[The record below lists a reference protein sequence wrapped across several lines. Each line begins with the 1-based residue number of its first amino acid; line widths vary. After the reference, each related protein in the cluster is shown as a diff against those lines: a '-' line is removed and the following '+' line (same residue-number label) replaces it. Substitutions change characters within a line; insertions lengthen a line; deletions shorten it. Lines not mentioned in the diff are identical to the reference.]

1 MGIEIQT
8 WWNVDTLYYVLNAVA
23 ATMMSN
29 GYSGLLKFVFIIALM
44 IGLFGYVG
52 RQFELMMWF
61 IQALMFVTILNLPI
75 ARVALVD
82 RTGLEPPRTIDHVPV
97 ALASV
102 AQANS
107 LVFNYLTR
115 TYETVFGVPDDLGL
129 EKGDVGFGHRILR
142 QVNSAV
148 VRDPGLRA
156 DLMQF
161 FKECTKYDILD
172 GVITPDQIVAGTDT
186 WNTIFSNTSPA
197 RFVTYNVLTNTPK
210 TDTCVAVAQVLKSR
224 VDGAVTSAQQFY
236 GRQAFPQ
243 ASSDGLAQQMF
254 LSTVSTSYS
263 WLLDASASAS
273 DAMKQAMF
281 NNVWRDAGTAMARAH
296 NDPAA
301 IADTNALIAEAEAA
315 RQANGSNS
323 TLSLLG
329 QETIPHMRNW
339 IEAILYGLFPVV
351 VTLMVLVPAEAA
363 KRVLAGYFMGLVWI
377 GLWPVLF
384 AIINHLSLIHLHSKL
399 AALKLAAGVPFQ
411 LSNVFDATIVD
422 EQAMIGYMVVLVPF
436 IAGAVVRMADG
447 QIYGLADRMISGFSS
462 AGARSGAAIAGG
474 NYSMGQSGIDT
485 SSVNTTTMQKFDSG
499 FASSSGSTAMQL
511 ADGSTLRVSS
521 NGRAALDRF
530 QEHMLQSMVAAD
542 ERSIGRSNERFSGT
556 SNFSGSSNISRTGTS
571 LSGAETFGHSAD
583 RGTSQGTSQLNAVT
597 DSGGMSGRS
606 AHDES
611 VGRDRTIQSQFGQNV
626 QAQDSIMLRAGAG
639 GRLGADASVDSGNPG
654 RATGQPRGNN
664 VARDQ
669 ARVRRAMEQG
679 GASPQQIT
687 DAMNKVGESQP
698 TGQAPGTGSTRHSR
712 GSVGMD
718 AHLGADVSGARN
730 YFADQARSHSFNE
743 SHRES
748 DSASRATEYSHT
760 GSATAQNTTGEQS
773 AQSDRHD
780 RTASRIT
787 TSESASQSERGFRR
801 ESGARTSSAS
811 NSSRRHEV
819 MENMMADPE
828 LFWKVAQANHM
839 AATRF
844 VLQSEDK
851 IVGMVGQYLDNQA
864 IAQHVS
870 TPTWGSPYT
879 PDAPGYGSHDTGR
892 AASRASDGSRRR
904 PEGERARTF
913 DSMVR
918 DTGFGSVTPVQP
930 NMAPPSEIAGARAD
944 ASAPLTP
951 NSPQSLGARAQDF
964 DKEVQRYA
972 SPDRALGEGRV
983 TQTEVNAANEGRDLH
998 DTARRAANTVKEAVG
1013 LKPGEDYDKKDV
1025 PPKIN

>member
-23 ATMMSN
+23 ATMMSV

-102 AQANS
+102 AQASS

-197 RFVTYNVLTNTPK
+197 RFATYNVLTNTPK
-210 TDTCVAVAQVLKSR
+210 TDTCVAVAQVLKTR
-224 VDGAVTSAQQFY
+224 VEGAVTSAQQFY

-339 IEAILYGLFPVV
+339 IEAILYALFPVV
-351 VTLMVLVPAEAA
+351 VALMVLVPAEAA

-447 QIYGLADRMISGFSS
+447 QIYGMADRMISGFSS

-499 FASSSGSTAMQL
+499 FASSSGSIAMQL

-530 QEHMLQSMVAAD
+530 QEHMLHSMVSAD
-542 ERSIGRSNERFSGT
+542 ERSIGSSSERFSGT

-571 LSGAETFGHSAD
+571 LSGTETFGHSAD
-583 RGTSQGTSQLNAVT
+583 RGTSQGTSQLNSVT
-597 DSGGMSGRS
+597 DSGGLSGRS

-611 VGRDRTIQSQFGQNV
+611 VGRDRSIQSGFGQSV
-626 QAQDSIMLRAGAG
+626 QGQDSITLTAGAN
-639 GRLGADASVDSGNPG
+639 ATIGNPNG
-654 RATGQPRGNN
+654 APPPQAPTPGGPSQASA
-664 VARDQ
+664 ARDQ

-679 GASPQQIT
+679 GASPEQIASAT
-687 DAMNKVGESQP
+687 SRMPQPPSASVG
-698 TGQAPGTGSTRHSR
+698 APGRSASP
-712 GSVGMD
+712 
-718 AHLGADVSGARN
+718 LGAQLGGSISGVRN
-730 YFADQARSHSFNE
+730 YSAQQTRTHSFDE
-743 SHRES
+743 SHRNS
-748 DSASRATEYSHT
+748 DTASRATEYSHS

-780 RTASRIT
+780 RTASRTT
-787 TSESASQSERGFRR
+787 TSESASQSESGFRR
-801 ESGARTSSAS
+801 ESGSRTSSAS

-839 AATRF
+839 SATRF
-844 VLQSEDK
+844 VLQNEDK

-864 IAQHVS
+864 MAQHVS

-879 PDAPGYGSHDTGR
+879 PDTPGYHDTGR
-892 AASRASDGSRRR
+892 AASRASDGASRR
-904 PEGERARTF
+904 PGGERARTF
-913 DSMVR
+913 DSLVR
-918 DTGFGSVTPVQP
+918 DTGFGSVAPVQP

-944 ASAPLTP
+944 ASAPLAP
-951 NSPQSLGARAQDF
+951 SSPQSLGTRAQDF

-998 DTARRAANTVKEAVG
+998 DTARRTANTVKEAVG

-1025 PPKIN
+1025 PPRIN

>member
-97 ALASV
+97 ALAGV

-115 TYETVFGVPDDLGL
+115 GYETVFGVPDDLGL

-210 TDTCVAVAQVLKSR
+210 TDTCVAVAQVLKVR

-339 IEAILYGLFPVV
+339 IEAILYALFPVV
-351 VTLMVLVPAEAA
+351 VALMVLVPAEAA

-399 AALKLAAGVPFQ
+399 AALKLSAGVPFQ

-530 QEHMLQSMVAAD
+530 QEHMLQSMVSAD

-597 DSGGMSGRS
+597 DSGGLSGRS

-611 VGRDRTIQSQFGQNV
+611 VGRDRTIQSRFGENIQG
-626 QAQDSIMLRAGAG
+626 QDNITLSAGAN
-639 GRLGADASVDSGNPG
+639 ATIGNPNG
-654 RATGQPRGNN
+654 ASPQQASLPNGQSQAAQSA
-664 VARDQ
+664 ARDQ

-679 GASPQQIT
+679 GASQEQIANATSRMPQPP
-687 DAMNKVGESQP
+687 S
-698 TGQAPGTGSTRHSR
+698 PGGVSSR
-712 GSVGMD
+712 RAASP
-718 AHLGADVSGARN
+718 LGAQLGGSISGARV
-730 YFADQARSHSFNE
+730 YSADQGREYTYGE
-743 SHRES
+743 SHRNS
-748 DSASRATEYSHT
+748 DAATRATEYSHT
-760 GSATAQNTTGEQS
+760 GAATAQNTIGEQS

-780 RTASRIT
+780 RIASRTT
-787 TSESASQSERGFRR
+787 TSESASQSESGFRR
-801 ESGARTSSAS
+801 ESGSRTSSAS

-839 AATRF
+839 SATRF
-844 VLQSEDK
+844 VLQNEDK

-879 PDAPGYGSHDTGR
+879 PDTPGYVSHDSGR
-892 AASRASDGSRRR
+892 AASRVSDGPSRR
-904 PEGERARTF
+904 PGGERARTF
-913 DSMVR
+913 DSLVR
-918 DTGFGSVTPVQP
+918 DTGFGSVAPVQP

-944 ASAPLTP
+944 ASAPLAP
-951 NSPQSLGARAQDF
+951 SSPQSLGARAQDF

-1025 PPKIN
+1025 PPRIN